1 MALPGRGSRGGSNP
15 GMRWKG
21 DFSVDFAFH
30 GSPADLC
37 MQAFADRL
45 ARALEQA
52 GHAQSPPEDAKL
64 ILTFVDSERP
74 RPFRRRAQATYVV
87 ALLRL
92 PEPPDDILRGAYAW
106 MIRSLGNL
114 LIAVVGD
121 ERDPKTYFVTLERGY
136 YETRAPYQSEQHL
149 QELVGRLT
157 PLAES
162 HLIVD
167 NVFDPD
173 LEEDLW
179 SGGGALDELFRAGR
193 ALDNW
198 GVLPTPFPIEEILPA
213 DEYRHV
219 QRLFQLGGLSYG
231 NLSRRHDRRRFWMS
245 ASGVDKSNLRE
256 VGKDVQMV
264 KDFDP
269 ELRAMRLSQAP
280 WMKGHRVSVDA
291 IEHHI
296 IYREHPQVG
305 AIIHVHAWMDGVRS
319 TEINYPCGTIEL
331 AEAVAQAVREADDP
345 SRAVVGLKNHG
356 LTITGRTLDDIMERV
371 DGRIISRVPM
381 S

>member
-1 MALPGRGSRGGSNP
+1 MQGFANRFSQALTT
-15 GMRWKG
+15 
-21 DFSVDFAFH
+21 
-30 GSPADLC
+30 
-37 MQAFADRL
+37 
-45 ARALEQA
+45 A
-52 GHAQSPPEDAKL
+52 GHTQTSPEQAKL
-64 ILTFVDSERP
+64 ILSFVDPDKP
-74 RPFRRRAQATYVV
+74 RPFRRRAQATYIV

-92 PEPPDDILRGAYAW
+92 PESPEDILRGAYAW

-121 ERDPKTYFVTLERGY
+121 ERDPRTYFVTLERGY
-136 YETRAPYQSEQHL
+136 YETKAPYESDRHM
-149 QELVGRLT
+149 QELVDRLT
-157 PLAES
+157 PLAQS

-167 NVFDPD
+167 NVFDSD
-173 LEEDLW
+173 LEEELW
-179 SGGGALDELFRAGR
+179 GGGDAIDQLYRAGR
-193 ALDNW
+193 TLDGW
-198 GVLPTPFPIEEILPA
+198 GVLPTPFPIEEILPPE
-213 DEYRHV
+213 EYRHV
-219 QRLFQLGGLSYG
+219 HRLFQLGGLSYG
-231 NLSRRHDRRRFWMS
+231 NLSTRHDRSRFWMS

-264 KDFDP
+264 KTFDP
-269 ELRAMRLSQAP
+269 EIKAMRLSQAS

-296 IYREHPQVG
+296 IYREHPTVG

-356 LTITGRTLDDIMERV
+356 LTITGRDLDDIMERV
-371 DGRIISRVPM
+371 DGRIVSRVPM
-381 S
+381 A